1 MSEQSTKAPMTTSEV
16 TNRDLVGRLAKGMW
30 RGVRRRQ
37 LEVRY
42 LLAREYWATT
52 KRFATG
58 DEIPNIDVA
67 DLPGLRDAIATAYVD
82 DPNRAVLSVLCE
94 AAGARTFFEIGTN
107 RGRTALSV
115 ARTNPEI
122 EVTTLDLPSP
132 EAGGETELDL
142 TDADKRLF
150 TDWRRGEAFAGE
162 PEEERITQVLGD
174 SANFDFSPYEGT
186 NGCRLHRRLPLL
198 SLRHQRHPRRRADA
212 DRERDDRLGRLPRL
226 PRSDPVRA
234 RVGAP
239 SRRPGVPHPRH
250 PDGRLEP
257 QAARGRRTAT
267 PKSAR
272 ASGSRRT

>member
-1 MSEQSTKAPMTTSEV
+1 MSEQPTNGPPMATNEV

-58 DEIPNIDVA
+58 DEIRNIDVA

-82 DPNRAVLSVLCE
+82 DPNRAILSVLCQ
-94 AAGARTFFEIGTN
+94 AAGAKTFFEIGTN

-132 EAGGETELDL
+132 EAGGETELEL

-174 SANFDFSPYEGT
+174 SASFDFSPYEGT
-186 NGCRLHRRLPLL
+186 MDVVFIDGSHSYPYVTNDTRVAERMLTENGMIVWDDYPGFPGVIQCVLESARRLDGPVFHILGTRMAVWSRKPLEVGD
-198 SLRHQRHPRRRADA
+198 RDA
-212 DRERDDRLGRLPRL
+212 EERQG
-226 PRSDPVRA
+226 VRVA
-234 RVGAP
+234 
-239 SRRPGVPHPRH
+239 
-250 PDGRLEP
+250 
-257 QAARGRRTAT
+257 
-267 PKSAR
+267 
-272 ASGSRRT
+272 